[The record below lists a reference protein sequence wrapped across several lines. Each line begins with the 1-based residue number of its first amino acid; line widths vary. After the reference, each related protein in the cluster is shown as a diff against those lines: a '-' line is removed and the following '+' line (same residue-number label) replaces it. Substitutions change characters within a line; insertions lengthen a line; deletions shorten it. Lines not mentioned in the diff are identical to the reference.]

1 MSYQD
6 ELYHLAREIDATVV
20 TVEQA
25 ATGAAR
31 DRVTWSLPGEL
42 GSVTVTGAGELVDV
56 SVDVAAMKDYSA
68 PSLSR
73 QLLLGIQRAEE
84 TAARRF
90 ETTIAAVQDEERLI

>member
-6 ELYHLAREIDATVV
+6 ELYHLAKEIDATVAA
-20 TVEQA
+20 VEQA

-31 DRVTWSLPGEL
+31 DRVVWRLPGEL
-42 GSVTVTGAGELVDV
+42 GSVTVSGAGELVDV
-56 SVDVAAMKDYSA
+56 SVDVATMKDYSA

-84 TAARRF
+84 VAARRY
-90 ETTIAAVQDEERLI
+90 EAAIAAVQDEERLV

>member
-1 MSYQD
+1 M
-6 ELYHLAREIDATVV
+6 YHLAREIDATVAA
-20 TVEQA
+20 VERA
-25 ATGAAR
+25 ATSAAR
-31 DRVTWSLPGEL
+31 DRATWSLPGEL

-73 QLLLGIQRAEE
+73 QLLLGIRRAEE

-90 ETTIAAVQDEERLI
+90 EAAMAAVRDEERLV

>member
-6 ELYHLAREIDATVV
+6 ELYHLAREIDATVAA
-20 TVEQA
+20 VERA

-31 DRVTWSLPGEL
+31 DRVTWTLPGEL

-56 SVDVAAMKDYSA
+56 SVDVTVMKDYSA

-90 ETTIAAVQDEERLI
+90 ETAITAVRDEERLV

>member
-6 ELYHLAREIDATVV
+6 ELYHLAREIDATVAA
-20 TVEQA
+20 VEQA
-25 ATGAAR
+25 ATSAAR
-31 DRVTWSLPGEL
+31 DRVTWTLPGEL
-42 GSVTVTGAGELVDV
+42 GSVTVTAGGELVDV

-84 TAARRF
+84 AAAQRYETA
-90 ETTIAAVQDEERLI
+90 IAAVRDEERLV

>member
-6 ELYHLAREIDATVV
+6 ELYHLAREIDATVAA
-20 TVEQA
+20 VEQA

-31 DRVTWSLPGEL
+31 NRVTWMLPGEL

-56 SVDVAAMKDYSA
+56 SVDVAAMKDYSTA
-68 PSLSR
+68 SLSR

-90 ETTIAAVQDEERLI
+90 ETAIAAVRDEERLV